1 MLSPRGEEAVK
12 NPREDGES
20 PMKVAAARHFSRGAC
35 SAIPVVGRQD
45 SPPPRE
51 LDDSFAIAR
60 PCGDNCENCV
70 ADFFQTTLITPEGST
85 MAATSGFAVTWIWL
99 LMMSGAG
106 AIPVGGAPLPLDP
119 VLSKIAPEECL
130 WYASYSGQ
138 SNADPN
144 SANQTEQLFAE
155 PQVTRFIDEIQSQV
169 MKAAR
174 RAGGPERE
182 KRVIVEQAPKLLR
195 ALLTRPSVAYV
206 EEVKPREGEGV
217 DVSAAFVLNAGDQQD
232 EVKAAI
238 AELLTLI
245 PPDRPERMD
254 GDAPAW
260 LTDIRTEHPIEREL
274 SLGYLNVA
282 GVLERVRPLAEA
294 KDPKAWPAVETLGL
308 THIRAIHGVSGYDD
322 VACKSIAHIVTD
334 GQRAGLLGL
343 LPYKPLEAANL
354 QPIPKHAL
362 FAVAKRADAAEVWDH
377 AVKMATELEPKAK
390 EKLEKTMWEI
400 ETHLGVNVRD
410 DILASLGDVWTI
422 HLPGGE
428 LMLSWL
434 NATLT
439 VQVKDADKLGKA
451 VEKLVDVAQAEMVR
465 HPNHGAI
472 SESKLGDRTLY
483 TFQLPNPAPI
493 SPSWCVGDG
502 WLVFSLS
509 PASVQSTLDRKAA
522 DSLAEVAAVQA
533 ALTGEGGASIL
544 AYQDTP
550 QLVESVYPWLQMGV
564 QMAAGQLRKNGVEI
578 DPTILPARDVILKHL
593 RPGVATLSHS
603 SDGFH
608 ITSRHSLPG
617 GGNLAAAAPVGAA
630 LLLPAAQGARGAA
643 QSAQSQNNM
652 KQIALAMH
660 MYHDAHKKFPA
671 DTYSEDGK
679 PLFSWRVHLLPYLE
693 QAALYEKLK
702 LDEPWDSEHNRQFT
716 STVIP
721 TFDSPSKPGHGKTR
735 YLALKGP
742 DSVFAADKVVQF
754 RNVTDGLSNTIAFVE
769 ADPDRAVPWA
779 KPADIKFNAEK
790 PLEGLASPDGAFL
803 AALCDGSVRRLKNI
817 DAEALKAMVTF
828 AGGEPAEVP

>member
-1 MLSPRGEEAVK
+1 
-12 NPREDGES
+12 
-20 PMKVAAARHFSRGAC
+20 
-35 SAIPVVGRQD
+35 
-45 SPPPRE
+45 
-51 LDDSFAIAR
+51 
-60 PCGDNCENCV
+60 
-70 ADFFQTTLITPEGST
+70 
-85 MAATSGFAVTWIWL
+85 MAATPGFAVTWVWL
-99 LMMSGAG
+99 LLMSGAG

-119 VLSKIAPEECL
+119 VLSNVAPEECL

-138 SNADPN
+138 SIADPN

-155 PQVTRFIDEIQSQV
+155 PQVVRFIDEIQSQV

-195 ALLTRPSVAYV
+195 ALLTRPSAAYV
-206 EEVKPREGEGV
+206 EEVKPRDGEGV
-217 DVSAAFVLNAGDQQD
+217 DVSAAFVLNAGDQQN

-245 PPDRPERMD
+245 PPDRPQLVEEEIANLQWRRVPTPPQAPEVRFGWKDAYFIIAVGSDTATKVLERMD
-254 GDAPAW
+254 GSAPAW

-308 THIRAIHGVSGYDD
+308 THIRAIHGVSGYDE

-334 GQRAGLLGL
+334 GERAGLLGL
-343 LPYKPLEAANL
+343 LPYKPLEAAGL
-354 QPIPKHAL
+354 QPIPKDAL
-362 FAVAKRADAAEVWDH
+362 FAVAKCVNAVAAWDH
-377 AVKMATELEPKAK
+377 AVALATELEPKVK

-410 DILASLGDVWTI
+410 DILASLGDVWTV

-451 VEKLVDVAQAEMVR
+451 IEKLVDVAQAEMAK

-472 SESKLGDRTLY
+472 HESRLGDRTLY
-483 TFQLPNPAPI
+483 TFQLPHPAPI
-493 SPSWCVGDG
+493 SPSWCVGEN

-509 PASVQSTLDRKAA
+509 PAAVQSTLERSVE
-522 DSLAEVAAVQA
+522 DSLATAPPVQA
-533 ALTGEGGASIL
+533 AFNSEGGVSVL

-550 QLVESVYPWLQMGV
+550 QLVQAVYPWLQMGV
-564 QMAAGQLRKNGVEI
+564 QMAAGQLRKSGVEI
-578 DPTILPARDVILKHL
+578 NPTILPTREVILKHL
-593 RPGVATLSHS
+593 RPGVATLSHTG
-603 SDGFH
+603 DGFH
-608 ITSRHSLPG
+608 FTSRHSLPG
-617 GGNLAAAAPVGAA
+617 GGNLAAAAPIGAA
-630 LLLPAAQGARGAA
+630 LILPAAQGARGAA

-660 MYHDAHKKFPA
+660 NYEATYGKLPA
-671 DTYSEDGK
+671 DIYSDDGK
-679 PLFSWRVHLLPYLE
+679 PILSWRVQLLPYLE
-693 QAALYEKLK
+693 QQALYEKLK
-702 LDEPWDSEHNRQFT
+702 LDEPWDSEHNRRFT
-716 STVIP
+716 STVVP
-721 TFDSPSKPGHGKTR
+721 TFDSPATPGHGKTR

-742 DSVFAADKVVQF
+742 GSVFVGKEGVGFKD
-754 RNVTDGLSNTIAFVE
+754 VTDGLSNTIAFVE
-769 ADPDRAVPWA
+769 AAPDRAVPWA
-779 KPADIKFNAEK
+779 KPADVKFDADK
-790 PLEGLASPDGAFL
+790 PLEGLASPDGSFL
-803 AALCDGSVRRLKNI
+803 AAICDGRVTRMPPGVDGETI
-817 DAEALKAMVTF
+817 KAMVTY
-828 AGGEPAEVP
+828 AGEEAVEIPTP